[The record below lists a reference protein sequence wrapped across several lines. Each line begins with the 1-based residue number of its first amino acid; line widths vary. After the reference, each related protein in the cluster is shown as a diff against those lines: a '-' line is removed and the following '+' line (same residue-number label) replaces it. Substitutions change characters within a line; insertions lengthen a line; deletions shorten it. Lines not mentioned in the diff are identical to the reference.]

1 MTRRHDERRDAEPG
15 AGTGNA
21 RSRSTDNASPSHG
34 TPPSVD
40 GTHCRADAPTPD
52 TPAPATPPIP
62 APAAVLGRLPTGTTL
77 CTELAAAAYSLGHRS
92 SYATELGSL
101 RAAIETIDPVTVD
114 LTEPRRRLAAATGEE
129 TRLAERVAAARGEL
143 RARRETGA
151 ETDAAREALDTAA
164 AALAA
169 AQTTRIA
176 AEQALERARDRAS
189 ASRDERE
196 RRLRL
201 QDRLENRQRAA
212 RRELA
217 RAVYPAFR
225 DALATL
231 PTGDPGAAGDGPTDY
246 AGSRLVG
253 SVAAVRVATLDGPVV
268 LEPAV
273 ADAIRAW
280 SGTSPDRALGVAT
293 VRPDA

>member
-21 RSRSTDNASPSHG
+21 RPRSTDNASPSHG

-40 GTHCRADAPTPD
+40 RTHCRADAPTPD

-62 APAAVLGRLPTGTTL
+62 DPAAVLGRLPTGTTL

-101 RAAIETIDPVTVD
+101 RAAIETIDPATVD

-143 RARRETGA
+143 RARREIAA
-151 ETDAAREALDTAA
+151 ETDAAREALEAA
-164 AALAA
+164 AASLAE

-176 AEQALERARDRAS
+176 AEQALERARKRAA
-189 ASRDERE
+189 ASRDERD

-201 QDRLENRQRAA
+201 RDRFENRRRAA
-212 RRELA
+212 RRELS
-217 RAVYPAFR
+217 RSVYPAFH
-225 DALATL
+225 DALAAL
-231 PTGDPGAAGDGPTDY
+231 PTGDPDAAGNAPRDY
-246 AGSRLVG
+246 TGSRLVA
-253 SVAAVRVATLDGPVV
+253 SVAAVRVASIEGPVV
-268 LEPAV
+268 LEPDV
-273 ADAIRAW
+273 ADTIRGW
-280 SGTSPDRALGVAT
+280 PGMSPDRALGVVT